1 MKAIHAKNARN
12 DGADKRFKNTTRS
25 PGSAAF
31 DQNKP
36 SQSTIPAQTGQRPIK
51 VLATGGHAA
60 VGMRITLIKE

>member
-1 MKAIHAKNARN
+1 MKAIHAKPARN

-25 PGSAAF
+25 SGSTAF

-36 SQSTIPAQTGQRPIK
+36 SQSTIPTQTEQRAIK
-51 VLATGGHAA
+51 VLATDGHAA